1 MAQTATAQL
10 ERPDTRT
17 GPPPARASAPERLT
31 ETRQPFDLSDRM
43 TAEVERLDM
52 AGNVHD
58 IQEQGYTI
66 LRDVASPDFTRRLR
80 ETCLRLAEETEGK
93 AKGRSAALLLGRDP
107 IFEDVVLRPKI
118 QALAEI
124 TCGKGALLSQL
135 IASVRPL
142 GAPKLPLHADQNWLP
157 APFPVHNQLL
167 TLCWACDEFTEAGG
181 CTKVIPGTH
190 RLRRHPNDE
199 EVANEPGARP
209 TECPAGSVVAWDG
222 SVWHGNYPRAI
233 PGERVVLHITFSRL
247 ALRPVEDYG
256 HLDDEWLEGK
266 PYPLRVMLGRED
278 FLGSTTAARGH
289 ADYTHLVR
297 TFNWA
302 KT

>member
-1 MAQTATAQL
+1 MAQTATTQF
-10 ERPDTRT
+10 ERPDAGT
-17 GPPPARASAPERLT
+17 GARPAPDRVT
-31 ETRQPFDLSDRM
+31 ETRQPFELSDAM
-43 TAEVERLDM
+43 TVEVERLDM
-52 AGNVHD
+52 AQNVHD
-58 IQEQGYTI
+58 MQEQGYTI
-66 LRDVASPDFTRRLR
+66 LRDVAPPAFTERLR
-80 ETCLRLAEETEGK
+80 ETCLRLADETEGR

-118 QALAEI
+118 QALVEI
-124 TCGKGALLSQL
+124 MCGKGALISQL
-135 IASVRPL
+135 IASIRPL
-142 GAPKLPLHADQNWLP
+142 GAKKLPLHADQNWFP

-190 RLRRHPNDE
+190 RLRRHPNEE
-199 EVANEPGARP
+199 EVATEPGAIP

-233 PGERVVLHITFSRL
+233 AGERVVLHITFSRL
-247 ALRPVEDYG
+247 ALRPVEDYS
-256 HLDDEWLEGK
+256 HLDEEWLAGK

-278 FLGSTTAARGH
+278 FLGSTTVARGG

>member
-1 MAQTATAQL
+1 MAQTETAQL
-10 ERPDTRT
+10 ERPDVRT

-43 TAEVERLDM
+43 TAEVESLDL

-66 LRDVASPDFTRRLR
+66 LRDVASPDFTRCLR

-118 QALAEI
+118 QALAEVM
-124 TCGKGALLSQL
+124 CGKGALLSQL

-181 CTKVIPGTH
+181 CTKVIPRTH
-190 RLRRHPNDE
+190 RLRRHPNEE
-199 EVANEPGARP
+199 EVASEPGAIP